1 MKFPKTKTGLWV
13 VERVCMAEDGG
24 IPVGIFVTEEA
35 ADNYAGSCEQELKDN
50 GITAY
55 WFKPTYVM
63 FYNE

>member
-1 MKFPKTKTGLWV
+1 
-13 VERVCMAEDGG
+13 MAEDGG

-35 ADNYAGSCEQELKDN
+35 ADNYAGSCEQELKDK